1 MSDTAQIDQLV
12 PRLRTALRNATGGT
26 GKASDVNFAQL
37 QAELDAISRENVLK
51 FSTPPFFTVIIRSLT
66 ILEGMAL
73 SVDPKFRLV
82 RGSYPFVLR
91 QLLSPKNQ
99 NETPVALQ
107 NLLIRLLTVN
117 GEEREIEWS
126 RLRDFLR
133 LAQKASSSYDSS
145 KDDAEDKASLSRQT
159 IELFFKFLTSRTGIF
174 LKKPLVH
181 ELAEAIDGMAS
192 IGEASLLRFT
202 RGMLPPLPGMNGPV
216 NARRM
221 DELKLVLDTF
231 QDAIVV
237 NRGGPQGQDRMEG
250 IMELLRELVSL
261 LNDDR
266 LRDDAGPMLAEIQSV
281 FQLVAVEVLEIR
293 GSRAMRSMM
302 KMGGLAS

>member
-1 MSDTAQIDQLV
+1 
-12 PRLRTALRNATGGT
+12 
-26 GKASDVNFAQL
+26 
-37 QAELDAISRENVLK
+37 
-51 FSTPPFFTVIIRSLT
+51 
-66 ILEGMAL
+66 
-73 SVDPKFRLV
+73 
-82 RGSYPFVLR
+82 
-91 QLLSPKNQ
+91 
-99 NETPVALQ
+99 
-107 NLLIRLLTVN
+107 
-117 GEEREIEWS
+117 
-126 RLRDFLR
+126 
-133 LAQKASSSYDSS
+133 
-145 KDDAEDKASLSRQT
+145 
-159 IELFFKFLTSRTGIF
+159 
-174 LKKPLVH
+174 
-181 ELAEAIDGMAS
+181 
-192 IGEASLLRFT
+192 
-202 RGMLPPLPGMNGPV
+202 
-216 NARRM
+216 M

>member
-1 MSDTAQIDQLV
+1 
-12 PRLRTALRNATGGT
+12 
-26 GKASDVNFAQL
+26 
-37 QAELDAISRENVLK
+37 
-51 FSTPPFFTVIIRSLT
+51 
-66 ILEGMAL
+66 
-73 SVDPKFRLV
+73 
-82 RGSYPFVLR
+82 
-91 QLLSPKNQ
+91 LSPKNQ